1 MRTAA
6 AARNSSMAD
15 RDKREIAEISIVD
28 KISRFSTISSMPLWW
43 LELIEIDA
51 ECRQLSNLNPV

>member
-28 KISRFSTISSMPLWW
+28 KISRFSTISSAAAIVM
-43 LELIEIDA
+43 A
-51 ECRQLSNLNPV
+51 